1 MESSTKE
8 ATPIL
13 SIEAVTKRYS
23 GVVALHEASLQVE
36 RGEIRAVLGKNGAGK
51 STLVNVLSGAVQPDA
66 GRILL
71 DGTPTRIAS
80 PREALK
86 RGIVTVH
93 QELTIVPGLSVADN
107 VMLGRWG
114 RWGLAAQR
122 DVQRQA
128 RQALDRLHSG
138 LDPRQPAAQPDSPP

>member
-1 MESSTKE
+1 MASSVTD
-8 ATPIL
+8 ATPML
-13 SIEAVTKRYS
+13 SVEAVTKRYS
-23 GVVALHEASLQVE
+23 GVVALNEASLQIE

-51 STLVNVLSGAVQPDA
+51 STLVNLLSGAVQPDA

-71 DGTPTRIAS
+71 DGTPGRIAS

-86 RGIVTVH
+86 RGIVTGH
-93 QELTIVPGLSVADN
+93 QELTLVPGPSGAAKVR
-107 VMLGRWG
+107 LGRWG
-114 RWGLAAQR
+114 HWGFASQR

-138 LDPRQPAAQPDSPP
+138 LAPRQPAAN

>member
-66 GRILL
+66 GRILKIIARIMALSEEQVDKLL
-71 DGTPTRIAS
+71 DQVMQ
-80 PREALK
+80 EF
-86 RGIVTVH
+86 RGRH
-93 QELTIVPGLSVADN
+93 Q
-107 VMLGRWG
+107 R
-114 RWGLAAQR
+114 R
-122 DVQRQA
+122 
-128 RQALDRLHSG
+128 
-138 LDPRQPAAQPDSPP
+138 